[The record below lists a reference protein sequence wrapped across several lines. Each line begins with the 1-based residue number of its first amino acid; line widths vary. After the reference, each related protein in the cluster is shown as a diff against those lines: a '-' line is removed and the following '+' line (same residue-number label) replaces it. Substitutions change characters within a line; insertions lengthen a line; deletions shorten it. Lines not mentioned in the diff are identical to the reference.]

1 MLLQYHNKAGL
12 LPGAQVVVV
21 ENANFSSSAFFSKMM
36 RFVLVVAN
44 YAKIVLA

>member
-1 MLLQYHNKAGL
+1 MVLLTKLGYFQEL
-12 LPGAQVVVV
+12 EVVVV
-21 ENANFSSSAFFSKMM
+21 ENANFSSSAFFSKMT